1 MLLTTTQALKE
12 WNVAVKALSEGET
25 IVLLRKGGIK
35 EVNNRFQIL
44 HQRFWLYPTYEHQKP
59 ELLKPEYASEVKTVP
74 SQWHPETVEITCAAE
89 ITDVFSVSNAN
100 TVRAL
105 FPYHIWNDRFVSD
118 RLAWKPRQPI
128 SVLLLRAYRLDR
140 SLLIP
145 YRQEYGGCKS
155 WIDLLKTINEPNLTP
170 VLNQNEYDILADT
183 IKQLITTCEN

>member
-12 WNVAVKALSEGET
+12 WNVAVKALSEGKT

-59 ELLKPEYASEVKTVP
+59 ELLKPEYASGVKTVP

-89 ITDVFSVSNAN
+89 ITDVFSVSDAN
-100 TVRAL
+100 TVQAL
-105 FPYHIWNDRFVSD
+105 FPYYIWNDRFISD

-140 SLLIP
+140 PLVIP

-155 WIDLLKTINEPNLTP
+155 WIDLLEPIDEPNLTP
-170 VLNQNEYDILADT
+170 VLSQQEYERFLDT
-183 IKQLITTCEN
+183 ISQIISSI